1 MWNKDRF
8 GNIFHKKKRLMAR
21 LYGVQKALA
30 NNPSLDLI
38 NLESHLQ
45 KDLEEVLDHERD
57 LWLLKSRVNWM
68 VQGDRNTSFYHV
80 STLARRKR
88 NLITLVENEGGMW
101 IIEGREV
108 MDYFRRGFMD
118 LYTTFQVEVDW
129 TPYLVKQ
136 WQA

>member
-1 MWNKDRF
+1 MWNKDHF

-30 NNPSLDLI
+30 NNPSPDLI

-88 NLITLVENEGGMW
+88 NLIILVKNEGGMW

-118 LYTTFQVEVDW
+118 LYTTSQVEVDW
-129 TPYLVKQ
+129 TPHPVRQ